1 MRFDVITIFPE
12 LFESP
17 LQVSLVGKAIDGGLL
32 EVEVHNLRNWAPHP
46 HRKVDDAPFGGGAG
60 MVMAPGPVVD
70 AVEEVRRPG
79 GRVIQLS
86 ASGEP
91 LTQAM
96 AAELAQQNQL
106 VLVCGRYEGM
116 DDRIQEILGSQ
127 EVSIGEYVLAGGEL
141 AALVLIEAIAR
152 LVPGVLGNEVSLAE
166 ESFTGGLLEYPQ
178 YTRPADFRGHKVP
191 DVLLSGN
198 HKLIADWRRQESLR
212 RTQRYRPALL
222 EGLNLSPEELNGPT
236 SAPQDPSG

>member
-1 MRFDVITIFPE
+1 LRFDVITIFPE
-12 LFESP
+12 HFESP
-17 LQVSLVGKAIDGGLL
+17 LQVSLVGKAIAGGLL
-32 EVEVHNLRNWAPHP
+32 EVEVHNLRDWAPDP

-79 GRVIQLS
+79 GEVIQLS

-96 AAELAQQNQL
+96 AAELALEEQL

-116 DDRIQEILGSQ
+116 DDRIHEVLGSR
-127 EVSIGEYVLAGGEL
+127 EVSIGEYVLAGGEV
-141 AALVLIEAIAR
+141 AALVLIEAVAR
-152 LVPGVLGNEVSLAE
+152 LVPGVLGNEASLGE

-198 HKLIADWRRQESLR
+198 HKRIADWRRQESLR
-212 RTQRYRPALL
+212 RTYRYRPALL
-222 EGLNLSPEELNGPT
+222 EELELSEEERASLASSPKDRRG
-236 SAPQDPSG
+236 

>member
-1 MRFDVITIFPE
+1 
-12 LFESP
+12 
-17 LQVSLVGKAIDGGLL
+17 
-32 EVEVHNLRNWAPHP
+32 
-46 HRKVDDAPFGGGAG
+46 
-60 MVMAPGPVVD
+60 
-70 AVEEVRRPG
+70 
-79 GRVIQLS
+79 
-86 ASGEP
+86 
-91 LTQAM
+91 
-96 AAELAQQNQL
+96 
-106 VLVCGRYEGM
+106 M

-127 EVSIGEYVLAGGEL
+127 EVSIGEYVLAGGEV
-141 AALVLIEAIAR
+141 AALVLIEAVAR

-191 DVLLSGN
+191 EVLLSGN

-222 EGLNLSPEELNGPT
+222 EGLNLSPEELNGRT